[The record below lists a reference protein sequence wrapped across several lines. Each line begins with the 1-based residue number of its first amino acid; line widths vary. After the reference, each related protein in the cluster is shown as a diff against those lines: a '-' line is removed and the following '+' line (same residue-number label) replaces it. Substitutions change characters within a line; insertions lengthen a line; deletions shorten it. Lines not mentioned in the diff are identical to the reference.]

1 MPRRKKAVSERK
13 ETGKTV
19 YDLLELVAF
28 VKTKKEA
35 QELFDA
41 GKIKVNG
48 KKVSPST
55 LLSTFPGREFNV
67 QAGPLSAGI
76 YVADW

>member
-1 MPRRKKAVSERK
+1 MPRRKKAIEERK

-35 QELFDA
+35 RDLYDA

-48 KKVSPST
+48 KKVAPDT
-55 LLSTFPGREFNV
+55 LLSTFKDREFNV
-67 QAGPLSAGI
+67 QAGPLQAGI
-76 YVADW
+76 YVKDW